1 MGAQETSRDRF
12 RQTKRVEDFLTRTR
26 PETSHDTNKGVK
38 RSLGRL
44 FWDQT
49 EGSKVSQG
57 KFD

>member
-26 PETSHDTNKGVK
+26 PETGHDTNKGVK
-38 RSLGRL
+38 ICLGRL

-49 EGSKVSQG
+49 EGSKVS
-57 KFD
+57 KK